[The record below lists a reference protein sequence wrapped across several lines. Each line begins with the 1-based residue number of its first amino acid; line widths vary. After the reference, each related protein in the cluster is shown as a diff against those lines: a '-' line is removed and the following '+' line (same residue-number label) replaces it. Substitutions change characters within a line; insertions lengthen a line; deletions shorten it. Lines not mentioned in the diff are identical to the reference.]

1 MIDPNL
7 SNSKHYN
14 PQGFIFQD
22 QFFLNREYGLKC
34 IYLNEIKTIKLIT
47 KRSLKI
53 NFWTMMISFMLL
65 YTSFNYF
72 DSSSISKFI
81 SIVVIIPLLIFAAL
95 YKKHFH
101 TLIVITKNHQLILTK
116 VHTNSIKQ
124 TEVIVSEVKD
134 RISSESF
141 SMAAS

>member
-7 SNSKHYN
+7 SNSKLFN

-22 QFFLNREYGLKC
+22 QFFLTREYGLKC

-53 NFWTMMISFMLL
+53 NFWTVMISLMLL

-72 DSSSISKFI
+72 DSSLWSKLI

-101 TLIVITKNHQLILTK
+101 TLIVITKNNQLILTK
-116 VHTNSIKQ
+116 VNTSAIKQ
-124 TEVIVSEVKD
+124 TEIVVSEVKD

>member
-7 SNSKHYN
+7 SNSKQYN

-22 QFFLNREYGLKC
+22 QFFLNREYGLKS

-47 KRSLKI
+47 RRSLKI
-53 NFWTMMISFMLL
+53 NFWTVIISCMLL

-72 DSSSISKFI
+72 DSSLMSKLI

-101 TLIVITKNHQLILTK
+101 TLIVITKSHQLILTK
-116 VHTNSIKQ
+116 VHTNSIRQ
-124 TEVIVSEVKD
+124 TEVIVTEVKE
-134 RISSESF
+134 RISCESY